1 MRPLPLTAEMQAVF
15 RRIRGYDWVLLAFG
29 MSHARVWRLVQTRVK
44 NRINAAGVDIHER
57 NTHRSFV
64 WELLKAFR
72 SQNRR
77 MTSDPPPRLT
87 RGHIGS

>member
-1 MRPLPLTAEMQAVF
+1 
-15 RRIRGYDWVLLAFG
+15 
-29 MSHARVWRLVQTRVK
+29 VK

-77 MTSDPPPRLT
+77 MTSALPPRLT